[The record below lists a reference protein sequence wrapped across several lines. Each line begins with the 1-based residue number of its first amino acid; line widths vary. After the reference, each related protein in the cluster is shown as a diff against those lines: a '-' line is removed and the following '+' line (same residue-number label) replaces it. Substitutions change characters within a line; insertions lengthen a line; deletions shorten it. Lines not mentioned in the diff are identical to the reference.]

1 MNPHPGDTGR
11 VKERQAFSGLLVFM
25 AAAALFAA
33 PAPAVAAERDPAWP
47 KYTGWQGCS
56 APVWSSTRA
65 TGEPGRGARV
75 LVIGD
80 SHIRNSASEVKF
92 QLKKSGWTPTVRCWG
107 GKRLDWGR
115 AQVARAKKLNQL
127 PENVVIALGTN
138 DMRWIDRRVTRSR
151 MAALVDQ
158 IGPKRNIFWVE
169 TYAGNADRFSKS
181 KQKWFNDEVRK
192 LARKHPNVRVVPW
205 GSEARSSGVRFV
217 DGLHYRAV
225 DYRLM
230 AKFIADE
237 LNSVLPAADPP
248 APSVV
253 APPIA

>member
-1 MNPHPGDTGR
+1 
-11 VKERQAFSGLLVFM
+11 
-25 AAAALFAA
+25 
-33 PAPAVAAERDPAWP
+33 
-47 KYTGWQGCS
+47 
-56 APVWSSTRA
+56 
-65 TGEPGRGARV
+65 
-75 LVIGD
+75 VIGD
-80 SHIRNSASEVKF
+80 SHIRNAASEVKV

-205 GSEARSSGVRFV
+205 ESGARRSGVRFV
-217 DGLHYRAV
+217 DGLHYRGV

-230 AKFIADE
+230 VKFIADE
-237 LNSVLPAADPP
+237 LNSVLTAADPP
-248 APSVV
+248 EPSLV